1 MNLDE
6 LWKTVKDDL
15 QVELSPGTFNAF
27 IAQLALS
34 DVSESEKE
42 VTVLITAFSPWHQRM
57 VEERFWGQIQE
68 AFERVTGKSCRLR
81 FTAGSG
87 NVSQNVFRPLSMGPL
102 FSQEEEEKIHYHQ
115 ATQLAKL
122 RPDFTFEQF
131 AVSSTNEMAYA
142 AAQAVSRAPGQAYH
156 LLFLFGGVGVGKTHL
171 MQAIGHRILEK
182 DPETKVIYR
191 SGEEFTNEII
201 EAIQYKSTGEF
212 RKRYRSVKAL
222 LIDDIQFIGGKDK
235 VQEEFFHTFN
245 AIHQEDGQIVMTSD
259 QLPQDIVGLEDRLRS
274 RFEGGLVIDIQ
285 QPSFELRTAILLIK
299 AKAGGVEFPMEVAQ
313 LVAANI
319 ESTRSLEGFL
329 KRLTAEGALRHE
341 PLTKEMAERLLGSM
355 KNKSVNGDS
364 VSRMLTIDPSDIFD
378 AVSDVFSVRQTV
390 LKGKRRKKEIVLP
403 RHLAMYMLRNDASL
417 PYEEIGELFGG
428 RDHTTVL
435 HAVEKITTVLPSD
448 ERLRGALL
456 EIRKRLKHHGE

>member
-1 MNLDE
+1 MNQDE

-27 IAQLALS
+27 IAQLTLS

-42 VTVLITAFSPWHQRM
+42 VAVLITAFSPWHQRM

-81 FTAGSG
+81 LTAGSG
-87 NVSQNVFRPLSMGPL
+87 NAPQNAFQSPSMGPL
-102 FSQEEEEKIHYHQ
+102 FSQDEEEKIHYHQ

-182 DPETKVIYR
+182 DPETNVIYR

-245 AIHQEDGQIVMTSD
+245 AIHQENGQIVMTSD

-355 KNKSVNGDS
+355 KNKSGSGDS
-364 VSRMLTIDPSDIFD
+364 VSRLVAVDPSDIFS

-456 EIRKRLKHHGE
+456 EVRKLLKHHGE

>member
-1 MNLDE
+1 MNPNE

-81 FTAGSG
+81 FAAGSG
-87 NVSQNVFRPLSMGPL
+87 NVLQNAFQPPSMGPL
-102 FSQEEEEKIHYHQ
+102 FSQDEEEKIHYHQ

-212 RKRYRSVKAL
+212 RKRYRSVKTL

-245 AIHQEDGQIVMTSD
+245 AIHQENGQIVMTSD

-299 AKAGGVEFPMEVAQ
+299 AKASGVEFPMEVAQ

-355 KNKSVNGDS
+355 KNKSENGDS
-364 VSRMLTIDPSDIFD
+364 VSKMLAIDPSDIFS

-403 RHLAMYMLRNDASL
+403 RHLAMYILRNDASL

-456 EIRKRLKHHGE
+456 EVRKRLKHHGE